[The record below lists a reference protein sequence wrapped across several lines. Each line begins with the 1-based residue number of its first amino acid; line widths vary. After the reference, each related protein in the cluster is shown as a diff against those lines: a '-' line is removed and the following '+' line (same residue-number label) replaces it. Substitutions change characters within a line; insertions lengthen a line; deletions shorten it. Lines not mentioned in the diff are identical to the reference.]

1 MKENVKKCGDEWKSL
16 LFRIYICVVIFI
28 IAFKFCSYISVEQGN
43 FPLSSMEW
51 LISNCWPEFLV
62 PMLGGLSLLFAV
74 CLYPLPLKNRGVL
87 LPGAALLVVLSG
99 LPGLIHTTE
108 WHYTLCWFAHFSGNF
123 CFVTAIW
130 YVASQDKKLFPAILN
145 TLAVS
150 CIISCLQGWRQ
161 HFGGLRE
168 NLQMMID
175 NAKETGRPLSQK
187 MIETLRLTR
196 VYGSFVDPN
205 IYAAHILLLGPIMI
219 KKMTDWSR
227 RFTPKRVSFFLF
239 LGVGLVLYF
248 GAIFWSG
255 SRGGLLGMTV
265 GIVVLFYLLKIRLR
279 WRILGFVSMFV
290 IGGIALCVITYH
302 SNRDFSTASIR
313 VEYYTAAVKM
323 FLHHPISGVGLGEFF
338 PWHMRL
344 KPIGFE
350 EARDAHSL
358 FFAALSQTG
367 ILGGVVAIIRILI
380 PFLLALGLWKRYRT
394 KDYGLFAAS
403 CIAWGSWNFHS
414 LVQFNDMIP
423 ATYSFVFIVGLAGV
437 HLTRKCE
444 DLRAPA
450 PSYPSF
456 LRWLLLAFALLVMF
470 PVLNY
475 SGERKLQIGEN
486 AYKKG
491 LPFAEGN
498 LYAAAKSLKTSSVP
512 WRLLGDLNIA
522 RHQFAKS
529 VQCNQE
535 LVKRTPHRASSYC
548 RLAKVLLLNGQYDE
562 MTPVLEKAEKWY
574 PGSSE
579 LYIMRAMQQIA
590 PEIRKNAMPEFRQR
604 ELLLELSYL
613 RGEISASST
622 GVEIS
627 LRPQEFSSFYLSG
640 DMIRQLNDCQLTY
653 HDQRPILFKGM

>member
-1 MKENVKKCGDEWKSL
+1 
-16 LFRIYICVVIFI
+16 
-28 IAFKFCSYISVEQGN
+28 
-43 FPLSSMEW
+43 
-51 LISNCWPEFLV
+51 
-62 PMLGGLSLLFAV
+62 
-74 CLYPLPLKNRGVL
+74 
-87 LPGAALLVVLSG
+87 
-99 LPGLIHTTE
+99 
-108 WHYTLCWFAHFSGNF
+108 
-123 CFVTAIW
+123 
-130 YVASQDKKLFPAILN
+130 
-145 TLAVS
+145 
-150 CIISCLQGWRQ
+150 
-161 HFGGLRE
+161 
-168 NLQMMID
+168 
-175 NAKETGRPLSQK
+175 
-187 MIETLRLTR
+187 
-196 VYGSFVDPN
+196 
-205 IYAAHILLLGPIMI
+205 
-219 KKMTDWSR
+219 
-227 RFTPKRVSFFLF
+227 
-239 LGVGLVLYF
+239 
-248 GAIFWSG
+248 
-255 SRGGLLGMTV
+255 
-265 GIVVLFYLLKIRLR
+265 
-279 WRILGFVSMFV
+279 
-290 IGGIALCVITYH
+290 
-302 SNRDFSTASIR
+302 
-313 VEYYTAAVKM
+313 
-323 FLHHPISGVGLGEFF
+323 
-338 PWHMRL
+338 
-344 KPIGFE
+344 
-350 EARDAHSL
+350 
-358 FFAALSQTG
+358 
-367 ILGGVVAIIRILI
+367 
-380 PFLLALGLWKRYRT
+380 
-394 KDYGLFAAS
+394 
-403 CIAWGSWNFHS
+403 
-414 LVQFNDMIP
+414 
-423 ATYSFVFIVGLAGV
+423 
-437 HLTRKCE
+437 
-444 DLRAPA
+444 